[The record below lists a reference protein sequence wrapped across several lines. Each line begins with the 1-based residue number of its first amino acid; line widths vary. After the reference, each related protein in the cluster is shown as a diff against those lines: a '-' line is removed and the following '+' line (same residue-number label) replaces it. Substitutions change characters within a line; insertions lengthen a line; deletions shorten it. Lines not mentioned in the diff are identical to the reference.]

1 MDMGRYIPNTGMEL
15 RFQNNRCS
23 RCSGFTPESVKIRG
37 WRAWGAV
44 FQPEKMSERGDCE
57 PPANSGIGVER
68 ILSGYHRNFKRGHNR
83 TETISVSEHYTTHF
97 ACLIATIISTSTGTR
112 PAADGSEPAPLESG
126 WKQQHRKVQNK
137 QSWSKT
143 REDTTS

>member
-44 FQPEKMSERGDCE
+44 FQPEEMSERGGE
-57 PPANSGIGVER
+57 PPANSGTGVER
-68 ILSGYHRNFKRGHNR
+68 ILSQVFQKRGHNR
-83 TETISVSEHYTTHF
+83 TDSISV
-97 ACLIATIISTSTGTR
+97 AIIT
-112 PAADGSEPAPLESG
+112 PPILLA
-126 WKQQHRKVQNK
+126 
-137 QSWSKT
+137 
-143 REDTTS
+143 